1 MLNNQTNLPK
11 LKEQSNIMPNAQKY
25 GIIHFM
31 HKNLFCVGLKIK
43 LHHSFSVNNI
53 DMFVHNEFKITI
65 DYDEKKQIKIKIR
78 ENEKVKVVSDAS
90 NGLMI
95 VSEAVMCYDDENVS
109 LSYDLTVALMLADL
123 SETLQNQEVFD
134 LLSNNITCAKRL
146 IDESKSQDNYF
157 LFDLT

>member
-1 MLNNQTNLPK
+1 
-11 LKEQSNIMPNAQKY
+11 
-25 GIIHFM
+25 
-31 HKNLFCVGLKIK
+31 
-43 LHHSFSVNNI
+43 
-53 DMFVHNEFKITI
+53 MFVHNEFKITI